1 MHLQGIVCGS
11 SPSSWSDSHWWI
23 VLQPSCI
30 LCAAC
35 HGLSFVE
42 DMLIYLSLV
51 GGRMMDFVS
60 MGNRGSVLRTRTIG
74 ATCAATHAALPTSNT
89 SYVYVNEFF
98 GGCPTNLSSTEATT
112 WSHSER
118 VAYVCFLSSGEDA
131 ADEHVH
137 TTQLLGVSLIQ
148 TDVFNQSVFYHV
160 LLLMRGPFSPGSH
173 YRLKAK

>member
-1 MHLQGIVCGS
+1 MVDS
-11 SPSSWSDSHWWI
+11 SPAKLYIMCSLSRI
-23 VLQPSCI
+23 I
-30 LCAAC
+30 LCGRYADISFAGGGTDDGFCIDGKPRLCPPNSDHRCHLCCYAC
-35 HGLSFVE
+35 S
-42 DMLIYLSLV
+42 
-51 GGRMMDFVS
+51 
-60 MGNRGSVLRTRTIG
+60 
-74 ATCAATHAALPTSNT
+74 PSNT